1 MESGMKSEKEASR
14 SIVDS
19 FARIIRIISIPPVM
33 VTALIIILS
42 VFRFSVFGELC
53 QVLLAEIFLA
63 VFPLLAYPLAYVVKP
78 LRKKGREGE
87 REAAFVLSFIGY
99 LFGFAYS
106 VISGQ
111 SEQLVFIYTI
121 YFISVILLI
130 AVNKIIKVRASGH
143 GCSITGPC
151 ILFCVAFGAGGLIIG
166 AGMYI
171 LVLWASLRTKRH
183 TAREFI
189 LGSIVCGISAFI
201 SYIAVFIL

>member
-1 MESGMKSEKEASR
+1 MESEMKSEKEASR

-33 VTALIIILS
+33 VTALIVILS
-42 VFRFSVFGELC
+42 VFRFSVFGEFC

-63 VFPLLAYPLAYVVKP
+63 VFPLLAYPLAYVIKP

-87 REAAFVLSFIGY
+87 RETAFVLSLIGY
-99 LFGFAYS
+99 LIGFIYS
-106 VISGQ
+106 VASGQ
-111 SEQLVFIYTI
+111 SEQLVFIYTV
-121 YFISVILLI
+121 YLISVIALLV
-130 AVNKIIKVRASGH
+130 VNKIVKVRASGH
-143 GCSITGPC
+143 GCSVTGPC
-151 ILFCVAFGAGGLIIG
+151 VLFCAAFGARGLIVG
-166 AGMYI
+166 AGMYV

-183 TAREFI
+183 TLKEFL